1 MLSVTAI
8 LVEIIR
14 LLFKLLLRESVE
26 FLRSNMAHLDDLAFF
41 QHLARAGSLTAT
53 ACELGLSL
61 SAVSKRLKQ
70 LEARLGVELAARTTR
85 RLTLTAEGERYLA
98 RGALILDEL
107 DELENSLGEG
117 AGQALSG
124 RLRVNATFGFG
135 RRHIAPLLSSFC
147 AEHPEVDG
155 WLELTN
161 FPLNL
166 SDHGFDIG
174 IRIGEP
180 PESRLVARRILV
192 NRRILCASPAYIAE
206 APVLQAPGDLQQHE
220 CLVIRENDSDFP
232 LWRFERAAPSIIDS
246 SINVS
251 SEKVQSVKVSGRL
264 ASNDGEVIT
273 RLALDGHGVML
284 RSWWDV
290 NEHLASGALVEL
302 LPGWQGVRADFYAVF
317 EQRRHVPAR
326 LRAFIDYIQR
336 EMAGR
341 VSRLPN

>member
-1 MLSVTAI
+1 
-8 LVEIIR
+8 
-14 LLFKLLLRESVE
+14 
-26 FLRSNMAHLDDLAFF
+26 MAHLDDLAFF

-53 ACELGLSL
+53 ARELGLSL

-107 DELENSLGEG
+107 EELENSLGEG
-117 AGQALSG
+117 VDQALSG

-135 RRHIAPLLSSFC
+135 RRHIAPLLSRFC
-147 AEHPEVDG
+147 ADHPEVEG

-174 IRIGEP
+174 IRVGEP
-180 PESRLVARRILV
+180 PESRLVARRILA
-192 NRRILCASPAYIAE
+192 NRRVLCASPDYIA
-206 APVLQAPGDLQQHE
+206 QAPPLQVPTDLQQHA

-232 LWRFERAAPSIIDS
+232 LWRFEQIVQPTKGLPGQTQSI
-246 SINVS
+246 
-251 SEKVQSVKVSGRL
+251 KVSGRL

-290 NEHLASGALVEL
+290 NEHLASGALVAL

-341 VSRLPN
+341 VPRLPEGN

>member
-1 MLSVTAI
+1 
-8 LVEIIR
+8 
-14 LLFKLLLRESVE
+14 
-26 FLRSNMAHLDDLAFF
+26 MAHLDDLAFF

-53 ACELGLSL
+53 ARELGLSL

-117 AGQALSG
+117 VDQALSG

-135 RRHIAPLLSSFC
+135 RRHIAPLLSRFC
-147 AEHPEVDG
+147 ADHPEVEG

-174 IRIGEP
+174 IRVGEP
-180 PESRLVARRILV
+180 PESRLVARRILA
-192 NRRILCASPAYIAE
+192 NRRVLCASPAYIA
-206 APVLQAPGDLQQHE
+206 QAPRLQVPTDLQQHA

-232 LWRFERAAPSIIDS
+232 LWRFEQTIGSAKALSGQTQSI
-246 SINVS
+246 
-251 SEKVQSVKVSGRL
+251 KVSGRL

-290 NEHLASGALVEL
+290 NEYLASGALIAL

-326 LRAFIDYIQR
+326 LRAFVDYVQR
-336 EMAGR
+336 EIAGR
-341 VSRLPN
+341 VPILPE

>member
-1 MLSVTAI
+1 
-8 LVEIIR
+8 
-14 LLFKLLLRESVE
+14 
-26 FLRSNMAHLDDLAFF
+26 MAHLDDLAFF

-53 ACELGLSL
+53 ARELGLSL

-117 AGQALSG
+117 VNQALSG

-135 RRHIAPLLSSFC
+135 RRHIAPLLSRFC
-147 AEHPEVDG
+147 ADHSEVEG

-174 IRIGEP
+174 IRVGEP
-180 PESRLVARRILV
+180 PEPRLVARRILV
-192 NRRILCASPAYIAE
+192 NRRVLCASPAYIA
-206 APVLQAPGDLQQHE
+206 QAPPLKVPADLQQHA

-232 LWRFERAAPSIIDS
+232 LWRFEQIAQPAKGLPGKMQSI
-246 SINVS
+246 
-251 SEKVQSVKVSGRL
+251 KVSGRL

-290 NEHLASGALVEL
+290 NEHLASGALIAL

-326 LRAFIDYIQR
+326 LRAFIDYVQR
-336 EMAGR
+336 EMPGR
-341 VSRLPN
+341 VSILAEGS

>member
-1 MLSVTAI
+1 M
-8 LVEIIR
+8 
-14 LLFKLLLRESVE
+14 
-26 FLRSNMAHLDDLAFF
+26 
-41 QHLARAGSLTAT
+41 ARAGSLTAT
-53 ACELGLSL
+53 ARELGLSL

-107 DELENSLGEG
+107 GELENSLGEG
-117 AGQALSG
+117 ADQALSG

-135 RRHIAPLLSSFC
+135 RRHIAPLLSRFC
-147 AEHPEVDG
+147 ADHPEVEG

-174 IRIGEP
+174 IRVGEP
-180 PESRLVARRILV
+180 PESRLVARRILA
-192 NRRILCASPAYIAE
+192 NRRVLCASPAYIAL
-206 APVLQAPGDLQQHE
+206 APPLQVPADLQQHA
-220 CLVIRENDSDFP
+220 CLVVRENDSDFP
-232 LWRFERAAPSIIDS
+232 LWRFEQNDQPAQEG
-246 SINVS
+246 VG
-251 SEKVQSVKVSGRL
+251 KVQSIKVSGRL

-336 EMAGR
+336 EMTGR
-341 VSRLPN
+341 VSALPAG

>member
-1 MLSVTAI
+1 
-8 LVEIIR
+8 
-14 LLFKLLLRESVE
+14 
-26 FLRSNMAHLDDLAFF
+26 MAHLDDLAFF

-53 ACELGLSL
+53 ARELGLSL

-98 RGALILDEL
+98 RGTLILDEL

-117 AGQALSG
+117 ADQALSG

-135 RRHIAPLLSSFC
+135 RRHIAPLLSRFC
-147 AEHPEVDG
+147 AEHPEVEG

-180 PESRLVARRILV
+180 PESRLVARRILA
-192 NRRILCASPAYIAE
+192 NRRVLCASPAYIA
-206 APVLQAPGDLQQHE
+206 QALPIHTPADLQQHE

-232 LWRFERAAPSIIDS
+232 LWRFEPSEQPTKL
-246 SINVS
+246 VS
-251 SEKVQSVKVSGRL
+251 GKMQSVKVSGRL

-302 LPGWQGVRADFYAVF
+302 LPGWQGVRSDFYAVF

-326 LRAFIDYIQR
+326 LRAFIDYVQCEIAR
-336 EMAGR
+336 R
-341 VSRLPN
+341 VSAMPER

>member
-1 MLSVTAI
+1 
-8 LVEIIR
+8 
-14 LLFKLLLRESVE
+14 
-26 FLRSNMAHLDDLAFF
+26 MAHLDDLAFF

-53 ACELGLSL
+53 ARELGLSL

-98 RGALILDEL
+98 RGVLILDEL
-107 DELENSLGEG
+107 EELENSLGEG
-117 AGQALSG
+117 ANQALSG

-135 RRHIAPLLSSFC
+135 RRHIAPLLSRFC
-147 AEHPEVDG
+147 ADHPEVEG

-174 IRIGEP
+174 IRVGEP
-180 PESRLVARRILV
+180 PESRLVARRILA
-192 NRRILCASPAYIAE
+192 NRRVLCASPDYIAQA
-206 APVLQAPGDLQQHE
+206 APLQVPADLQQHA

-232 LWRFERAAPSIIDS
+232 LWRFEQIAQPAKGLPGQTQSI
-246 SINVS
+246 
-251 SEKVQSVKVSGRL
+251 KVSGRL

-290 NEHLASGALVEL
+290 NEHLASGALVAL

-326 LRAFIDYIQR
+326 LRAFIDYVQR
-336 EMAGR
+336 EMPGR
-341 VSRLPN
+341 VPIWPEGS

>member
-1 MLSVTAI
+1 
-8 LVEIIR
+8 
-14 LLFKLLLRESVE
+14 
-26 FLRSNMAHLDDLAFF
+26 MAQLDDLAFF

-53 ACELGLSL
+53 ARELGLSL

-107 DELENSLGEG
+107 EELENSLGEK
-117 AGQALSG
+117 ADQALSG
-124 RLRVNATFGFG
+124 RLRINATFGFG
-135 RRHIAPLLSSFC
+135 RRHIAPLLSRFC
-147 AEHPEVDG
+147 AVHTEVEG

-174 IRIGEP
+174 IRVGEP
-180 PESRLVARRILV
+180 PESRLVARRILA
-192 NRRILCASPAYIAE
+192 NRRVVCASPAYIAR
-206 APVLQAPGDLQQHE
+206 APSLQVPTDLLHHA

-232 LWRFERAAPSIIDS
+232 LWRFEQIVPP
-246 SINVS
+246 
-251 SEKVQSVKVSGRL
+251 EKGLTGKVQAVKVSGRL

-326 LRAFIDYIQR
+326 LRAFIEFLQR

-341 VSRLPN
+341 VSALPEDQ

>member
-1 MLSVTAI
+1 MSP
-8 LVEIIR
+8 
-14 LLFKLLLRESVE
+14 
-26 FLRSNMAHLDDLAFF
+26 LDDLAFF
-41 QHLARAGSLTAT
+41 QQLARAGSLTAT
-53 ACELGLSL
+53 ARELGLSL

-70 LEARLGVELAARTTR
+70 LEARLGVVLAARTTR
-85 RLTLTAEGERYLA
+85 RLTLTAEGERYLS

-107 DELENSLGEG
+107 NELENDLGDT
-117 AGQALSG
+117 ASQALGG

-135 RRHIAPLLSSFC
+135 RRHVAPLLSAFC
-147 AEHPEVDG
+147 RAHPGIDS

-166 SDHGFDIG
+166 SDHGFDVG

-180 PESRLVARRILV
+180 PDSRLVARRLLA
-192 NRRILCASPAYIAE
+192 NRRVLCASPAYIAAMPALE
-206 APVLQAPGDLQQHE
+206 VPADLTEHR

-232 LWRFERAAPSIIDS
+232 LWRFERCDAPGSG
-246 SINVS
+246 
-251 SEKVQSVKVSGRL
+251 QSVKVSGRL

-290 NEHLASGALVEL
+290 NEHLASGALLPL

-317 EQRRHVPAR
+317 EHRRHLPR
-326 LRAFIDYIQR
+326 RISAFIDYLQQG
-336 EMAGR
+336 MAGR
-341 VSRLPN
+341 IPPLP

>member
-1 MLSVTAI
+1 
-8 LVEIIR
+8 
-14 LLFKLLLRESVE
+14 
-26 FLRSNMAHLDDLAFF
+26 MAHLDDLAFF
-41 QHLARAGSLTAT
+41 QHLARAGSLTGT
-53 ACELGLSL
+53 ARELGLSL
-61 SAVSKRLKQ
+61 SAVSKRLKL

-85 RLTLTAEGERYLA
+85 RLTLTAEGEHYIA

-107 DELENSLGEG
+107 DELENSLGEK
-117 AGQALSG
+117 ANQALSG

-135 RRHIAPLLSSFC
+135 RRHIAPLLSRFC
-147 AEHPEVDG
+147 AEHPEVEG

-174 IRIGEP
+174 IRVGEP
-180 PESRLVARRILV
+180 PESRLIARRMLA
-192 NRRILCASPAYIAE
+192 NRRVLCASPAYIA
-206 APVLQAPGDLQQHE
+206 QAPTLKAPADLLQHA

-232 LWRFERAAPSIIDS
+232 LWRFEQSDQPTKI
-246 SINVS
+246 
-251 SEKVQSVKVSGRL
+251 QSVKVSGRL

-290 NEHLASGALVEL
+290 NEHLASGALVAL
-302 LPGWQGVRADFYAVF
+302 LPGWQGVRADFYAVY

-341 VSRLPN
+341 VSVLPDS